1 MFKYCNLKNIL
12 NLPYYPIMNAIIGIL
27 LVVVFPALVLFGDSI
42 WMGDW
47 QDTQIVSIII
57 STFGLLFSL
66 FLLNFLTILPGQK
79 SLFFI
84 PPVLAGVVFV
94 IATIVF
100 LFRLPYSIYYLIMS
114 GSLGLVFC
122 FLSQHFSLNFEKKSI
137 AYVPVGRCSELNDI
151 VLKGVRWCRLED
163 DFSYDD
169 LSKCVAVVADFSDDN
184 LSNDWQA
191 SLAKISLW
199 GIPVYNF
206 LQIQESLTGRI
217 PIKHLHEN
225 NLGSLLPSK
234 IYSSIK
240 RLLDVVMVLITTPLV
255 LPICLLV
262 ALIIKIESCYTGGS
276 VFFTQIRVGQGGKMF
291 RMYKFRSMIP
301 TSELSGAK
309 MAQIGDLRI
318 TRFGH
323 FIRKTRLDEL
333 PQFIN
338 VLKGDMSLIG
348 PRPEQ
353 PNFVEQFNNQIPFYC
368 YRHIVKPGI
377 SGWAQVMQGYAGSE
391 DETRIKLE
399 YDFYYIKN
407 FSFTLDVLI
416 VIKTIQ
422 TMLTGFGAR

>member
-1 MFKYCNLKNIL
+1 MLGSLFVRLVSGLFFVSIL
-12 NLPYYPIMNAIIGIL
+12 PAVIL
-27 LVVVFPALVLFGDSI
+27 FWDNVVS
-42 WMGDW
+42 W
-47 QDTQIVSIII
+47 QFLTTQIVSIAVSSIGIVSTIYI
-57 STFGLLFSL
+57 SDRLSRFPSKYSL
-66 FLLNFLTILPGQK
+66 SSVLP
-79 SLFFI
+79 
-84 PPVLAGVVFV
+84 
-94 IATIVF
+94 IVF
-100 LFRLPYSIYYLIMS
+100 GVIVFIMVFLIVFRLPYSVYYLS
-114 GSLGLVFC
+114 FSSVLGLIFC
-122 FLSQHFSLNFEKKSI
+122 FLSQFVLGLIQPYSVGYIFSERCAILFNSIDRIKWIDIGVSTNIEK
-137 AYVPVGRCSELNDI
+137 LD
-151 VLKGVRWCRLED
+151 
-163 DFSYDD
+163 
-169 LSKCVAVVADFSDDN
+169 AVVADFSEVINDDDKKKLADIN
-184 LSNDWQA
+184 LR
-191 SLAKISLW
+191 
-199 GIPVYNF
+199 GIPVYHVLTMNEF
-206 LQIQESLTGRI
+206 LTGRI

-225 NLGSLLPSK
+225 NLGSLLPSPA
-234 IYSSIK
+234 YSMIK
-240 RLLDVVMVLITTPLV
+240 QILDILIVLITIPMT
-255 LPICLLV
+255 LPICLFV
-262 ALIIKIESCYTGGS
+262 ALIIKIESFYTGGS
-276 VFFTQIRVGQGGKMF
+276 IFFVQTRVGQGGKMF

-309 MAQIGDLRI
+309 MAQINDVRI